1 MRYETYAADA
11 WDISPLAG
19 IGLTGYWPYP
29 QLQKGTSGGCENT
42 VALAGKCY
50 HAGAV
55 NYAMWGKV
63 NSLCH
68 GTFGINPLHTLTGSQ
83 ALVFVWKSV
92 YLWAQVGEATAFTSY
107 GYTGGGDPNCNLPN
121 CVVSGTSPVG
131 NFSFTWNRVP
141 NP

>member
-1 MRYETYAADA
+1 MTEGEWDDPFLRNNLPPAIGALGSVGRPENAKNGERGFMMRYETYAADA

-55 NYAMWGKV
+55 KR
-63 NSLCH
+63 
-68 GTFGINPLHTLTGSQ
+68 
-83 ALVFVWKSV
+83 
-92 YLWAQVGEATAFTSY
+92 
-107 GYTGGGDPNCNLPN
+107 D
-121 CVVSGTSPVG
+121 
-131 NFSFTWNRVP
+131 
-141 NP
+141 